1 MVKKRKL
8 NIFFFIR
15 IKLLRESGLKL
26 NPGNGAS
33 SELEFSAGLSGVALE
48 VLDLVLGVRDDG
60 VAAGGPVGR
69 ADLAV
74 LVGVLEGL
82 HKSESFVDGP
92 ENSKKSCGL
101 QRRKTLKKK

>member
-1 MVKKRKL
+1 M
-8 NIFFFIR
+8 
-15 IKLLRESGLKL
+15 KL

-82 HKSESFVDGP
+82 HESESFVDGP
-92 ENSKKSCGL
+92 ENSKNLVAS
-101 QRRKTLKKK
+101 KKKNLEEKIT